1 MNKKQVF
8 KRFLSVLVLSIA
20 VFVCIGCGKK
30 VSTKDYWD
38 DFVKAYNEKDLTALG
53 KSYYNTDS
61 DVENW
66 VANKVKSLANIFYT
80 PDLDI
85 DFGADKDDPKS
96 WDSFVGNKEEE
107 IKNSYFGD
115 ITIETLKYDELTYCD
130 FSTDKKVEKY
140 YAATVELKLTRGG
153 QSKNDVMDIYY
164 LQTDAGI
171 VLVSEVV
178 IAAISESEYE
188 VINNNVQAELGE
200 CDRLVNS
207 VTDEIYRLNDEKSEK
222 QQPLYDAMEVDGI
235 TPEEEERLE
244 AEIKKID
251 EEYEPLIAEQ
261 ESLKEVYEGKK
272 AKVEEKQGTY
282 ENLAEK
288 PFGQIPTN
296 LWIEHGYFE
305 TSKYLYQRE
314 FFSKYVADEYKDE
327 DLPMYGIVISKQKK
341 NEEKVI
347 IPTFYEGYP
356 VTKIANY
363 AFYRNARIL
372 TFTTKSSNLEK
383 ISFPNTLIEIGKSA
397 FYQCGKLE
405 EINIPQ
411 SVLIIGS
418 NAFASCVDME
428 TIKIN
433 PDDSWYDHYVT
444 PKEIDSVKAN
454 SSKNEIKITG
464 AYETVYRGDIL
475 ELTATGDDVNP
486 SNIQWTVSEG
496 AKLVKTEFINKVR
509 VVFDNLTATEVT
521 ITAYDS
527 TKRTEQASVT
537 VKLELPTPVMSIDAT
552 AFDRCNSLEEFY
564 ITTRNPYAVN
574 VANGTQ
580 FSLSSKAT
588 IYVPKGCAENYKN
601 SVTWSKYAN
610 QIKEFDFDAE

>member
-8 KRFLSVLVLSIA
+8 KRFLSALVLSIA
-20 VFVCIGCGKK
+20 VLVFIGCGKK

-53 KSYYNTDS
+53 KSYYTTDS
-61 DVENW
+61 DVANW
-66 VANKVKSLANIFYT
+66 VESKIKSLSSLLYT

-85 DFGADKDDPKS
+85 DFEANKEDAKS
-96 WDSFVGNKEEE
+96 WDSYVENNEEA
-107 IKNSYFGD
+107 IKNLYFGD
-115 ITIETLKYDELTYCD
+115 VTIETLNYDELTYCD

-140 YAATVELKLTRGG
+140 YAATVEVELTKNG
-153 QSKNDVMDIYY
+153 QKVKDVMDIYY

-178 IAAISESEYE
+178 IASISEYEYE
-188 VINNNVQAELGE
+188 VIQNKVQAEIAE
-200 CDRLVNS
+200 CDVFIDS
-207 VTDEIYRLNDEKSEK
+207 ASQEISRLNDEKSAK
-222 QQPLYDAMEVDGI
+222 QDPLYEAMDAADI
-235 TPEEEERLE
+235 TDDEYERLE
-244 AEIKKID
+244 AEIKAID
-251 EEYEPLIAEQ
+251 EEYAPLIAEQ
-261 ESLKEVYEGKK
+261 ESIKEVYESKK
-272 AKVEEKQGTY
+272 SKTEEKEETY
-282 ENLAEK
+282 NNLAEK
-288 PFGQIPTN
+288 TFGQVPTN
-296 LWIEHGYFE
+296 LWIDHGYFE

-314 FFSKYVADEYKDE
+314 FFSKYVADEYKDA
-327 DLPMYGIVISKQKK
+327 DYPMYGIVISKQQK
-341 NEEKVI
+341 NEKNVV
-347 IPTFYEGYP
+347 IPTYYEGYP

-428 TIKIN
+428 TIRIN
-433 PDDSWYDHYVT
+433 PDDSWYEHYLE
-444 PKEIDSVKAN
+444 PKPIASKRAS
-454 SSKNEIKITG
+454 SSKSEIKITG

-475 ELTATGDDVNP
+475 ELTATGDDINP
-486 SNIQWTVSEG
+486 ANIQWTVSTG
-496 AKLVKTEFINKVR
+496 AKLVKTEYINKVR

-521 ITAYDS
+521 ITAYDR

-537 VKLELPTPVMSIDAT
+537 VKLELPSPVMSIDAT

-580 FSLSSKAT
+580 FSLSSSAT

-601 SVTWSKYAN
+601 SVVWSKYAN
-610 QIKEFDFDAE
+610 QIKEFDFDAK